1 MRRGV
6 YLGQSVGDLP
16 IFIDDIAYAV
26 GIARVGRIA
35 GAVCQADAAVGV
47 REQQERVVELLG
59 EGLVL
64 VLGVETYA
72 EDFGTLVV
80 ELLDSVTEPISLN
93 RSTRGIGLWIE
104 PEYNLFATELG
115 ERGARLSG
123 GQRQRIAIARAIL
136 RNSPVLLLDEATSS
150 LDAESEKLVQAAIEP
165 LMARRTTVVIA
176 HRLATVLRANR
187 IIVMDRGE
195 VTAIG
200 THAELVSQGGLY
212 ARLAELQFNAALTH
226 PPELTTPTS
235 K

>member
-72 EDFGTLVV
+72 EDFGALVV
-80 ELLDSVTEPISLN
+80 
-93 RSTRGIGLWIE
+93 
-104 PEYNLFATELG
+104 
-115 ERGARLSG
+115 
-123 GQRQRIAIARAIL
+123 
-136 RNSPVLLLDEATSS
+136 
-150 LDAESEKLVQAAIEP
+150 
-165 LMARRTTVVIA
+165 
-176 HRLATVLRANR
+176 
-187 IIVMDRGE
+187 
-195 VTAIG
+195 
-200 THAELVSQGGLY
+200 
-212 ARLAELQFNAALTH
+212 
-226 PPELTTPTS
+226 
-235 K
+235 

>member
-72 EDFGTLVV
+72 EDFGALVV
-80 ELLDSVTEPISLN
+80 EFLDSVTEPISLN

-104 PEYNLFATELG
+104 PEYDLFTTELG
-115 ERGARLSG
+115 ELDGRAVVRAYFKIRRLGSG
-123 GQRQRIAIARAIL
+123 IQHEIITPSA
-136 RNSPVLLLDEATSS
+136 V
-150 LDAESEKLVQAAIEP
+150 ESGKLCRSAGD
-165 LMARRTTVVIA
+165 
-176 HRLATVLRANR
+176 LATARSR
-187 IIVMDRGE
+187 
-195 VTAIG
+195 TAAG
-200 THAELVSQGGLY
+200 HHL
-212 ARLAELQFNAALTH
+212 
-226 PPELTTPTS
+226 
-235 K
+235 